1 MSLELTGK
9 LVTSLPAESGQGA
22 KGPWTK
28 QSFIIET
35 IEQYPKKVCI
45 IAWNENVKRVA
56 DINPES
62 TVKAAINI
70 ESREYNGK
78 WYTDIRLW
86 KIEVVSGS
94 AIHRPEDIPSGDRT
108 MNAVAETADPIQN
121 NNMQEDDLPF

>member
-94 AIHRPEDIPSGDRT
+94 NAPQMDAPSGVRT
-108 MNAVAETADPIQN
+108 MNTVAETADPMQN